1 MTDTRPTVVVI
12 DDDQSVREALQG
24 LLETAALQVEVYA
37 SPREYME
44 GKRKDAP
51 SCIIL
56 DVRLPG
62 SSGLD
67 FQRELAGAGVH
78 TPIVFITGYADVPM
92 TVQAMKAGAVEFLTK
107 PYRDQ
112 ALLEAVLSAIE
123 KDRSRRGNESALAE
137 MRQRLESLTARER
150 QVMALA
156 VAGQQNKQIAGRIG
170 IRDVTVR
177 VHRRQVMR
185 KMRAKSLADLVRI
198 ADLLRSGG
206 MDLSNALNE
215 TIIDRSKRQ

>member
-112 ALLEAVLSAIE
+112 ALLEAVLSAVE

-137 MRQRLESLTARER
+137 LRQRLESLTARER

-215 TIIDRSKRQ
+215 TIIDRSNRQ

>member
-1 MTDTRPTVVVI
+1 MTDAPPIVAVI

-24 LLETAALQVEVYA
+24 LLETAALRVETFA
-37 SPREYME
+37 SPHEYLNA
-44 GKRKDAP
+44 KRADSP

-67 FQRELAGAGVH
+67 FQRELVGAGVH
-78 TPIVFITGYADVPM
+78 TPVIFLTGYADVPM

-123 KDRSRRGNESALAE
+123 KDKSRRASDRALADL
-137 MRQRLESLTARER
+137 RQRFESLTLRER
-150 QVMALA
+150 RVMALA
-156 VAGQQNKQIAGRIG
+156 TAGQQNKQIAGKIG
-170 IRDVTVR
+170 IQEVTVR
-177 VHRRQVMR
+177 VHRRQLMQ
-185 KMRAKSLADLVRI
+185 KMGARSIAELVRM
-198 ADLLRSGG
+198 AETLRSGG
-206 MDLSNALNE
+206 VELP
-215 TIIDRSKRQ
+215 TV